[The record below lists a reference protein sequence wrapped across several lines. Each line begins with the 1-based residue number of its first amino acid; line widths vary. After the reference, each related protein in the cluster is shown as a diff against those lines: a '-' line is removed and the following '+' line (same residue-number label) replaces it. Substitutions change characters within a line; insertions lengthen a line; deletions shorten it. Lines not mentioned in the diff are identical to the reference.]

1 MVASSDATLVQGR
14 SFDAKTCCKCA
25 SDGRPSTPSKVL
37 QIQCLVLKTDLACSP
52 AAGWTPF
59 DAPIDTAGEDMR
71 QYDIRIRAQ
80 NAAYEAPSRGTFRFF
95 VSTSQPYPPI
105 PISSPSRLIHF
116 CENHAKVPAHHSSA
130 VPSSPA
136 YIFFRCCPA
145 LPIQTHHTGSFPPP
159 PRPPARFQENKLSEH
174 EYFRQCQMPHVRVH
188 NMGYFNSAHGPK
200 FNGSWL
206 DRPYPYIARFAAEG
220 MSAGT

>member
-1 MVASSDATLVQGR
+1 MPTLTQAISAGFCEKSPSPPPAPAPGGEKRKKNVDGDLTSLMVASSDATLVQGR
-14 SFDAKTCCKCA
+14 SFDAKACCKCA

-105 PISSPSRLIHF
+105 PISSP
-116 CENHAKVPAHHSSA
+116 
-130 VPSSPA
+130 
-136 YIFFRCCPA
+136 
-145 LPIQTHHTGSFPPP
+145 QPPDT
-159 PRPPARFQENKLSEH
+159 FL
-174 EYFRQCQMPHVRVH
+174 
-188 NMGYFNSAHGPK
+188 
-200 FNGSWL
+200 
-206 DRPYPYIARFAAEG
+206 
-220 MSAGT
+220 

>member
-1 MVASSDATLVQGR
+1 MPRYRPTIRPRCLQAPRTFFSAAALR
-14 SFDAKTCCKCA
+14 S
-25 SDGRPSTPSKVL
+25 PSKH
-37 QIQCLVLKTDLACSP
+37 TTLAL
-52 AAGWTPF
+52 A
-59 DAPIDTAGEDMR
+59 
-71 QYDIRIRAQ
+71 
-80 NAAYEAPSRGTFRFF
+80 
-95 VSTSQPYPPI
+95 
-105 PISSPSRLIHF
+105 
-116 CENHAKVPAHHSSA
+116 
-130 VPSSPA
+130 
-136 YIFFRCCPA
+136 
-145 LPIQTHHTGSFPPP
+145 PPP